1 MARYLITGGCGF
13 IGGHLAHALSGAGH
27 RVTVLD
33 DLSSGREDNLPPG
46 ADLERGCVTDGARLA
61 ALAEPCD
68 GIVHL
73 AAIAS
78 VEAAAADPQ
87 RAEAVN
93 LGGTRNAV
101 SAARTENIPLIYAS
115 SAAVYGDAGS
125 GPIAESHRCAP
136 LSRYGEHKLRSE
148 REILTLGPLATIIR
162 PFNVYGPRQHPASP
176 YSGVIA
182 RFISAC
188 LASETITING
198 AGDQS
203 RDFIYVEDIVRLFL
217 AAMNRSPEAA
227 LTVNGC
233 TGQAIGILE
242 LAQAVAKA
250 SGTDLRLRHG
260 PARPGDILQ
269 SRGDPQRAHDILG
282 FRADVRLGDGLA
294 ETVAWQRRADQ

>member
-13 IGGHLAHALSGAGH
+13 IGGHLARALVQAGN

-33 DLSSGREDNLPPG
+33 DLSSGREGNLPPE

-61 ALAEPCD
+61 AIAGQCD

-78 VEAAAADPQ
+78 VEAAAADPR

-93 LGGTRNAV
+93 LGGARNAV
-101 SAARTENIPLIYAS
+101 EAARTEKLPLVYAS
-115 SAAVYGDAGS
+115 SAAVYGDAGPR
-125 GPIAESHRCAP
+125 PIAETHICAP
-136 LSRYGEHKLRSE
+136 LSAYGRHKLESE
-148 REILTLGPLATIIR
+148 SAVLTLGPRATIIR

-188 LASETITING
+188 LAGETITVNG
-198 AGDQS
+198 EGLQS
-203 RDFIYVEDIVRLFL
+203 RDFIYVGDIVRLFL
-217 AAMNRSPEAA
+217 AAMSRAPEAP

-233 TGQAIGILE
+233 TGQAISILKLTRAIGE
-242 LAQAVAKA
+242 AC
-250 SGTDLRLRHG
+250 GTDLKLRHG
-260 PARPGDILQ
+260 PARPGDILH
-269 SRGDPQRAHDILG
+269 SRGNPRHAHETLG
-282 FRADVRLGDGLA
+282 FQAEVRLGDGLA
-294 ETVAWQRRADQ
+294 DTIAWLREEDQ